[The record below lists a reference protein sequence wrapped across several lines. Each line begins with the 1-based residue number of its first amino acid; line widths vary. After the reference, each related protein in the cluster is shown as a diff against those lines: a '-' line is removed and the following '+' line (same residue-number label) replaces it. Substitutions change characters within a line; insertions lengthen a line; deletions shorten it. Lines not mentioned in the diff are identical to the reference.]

1 MKRLAFA
8 LCLAT
13 CLASAPFSAAAE
25 QWLLHNGRI
34 ATLDSA
40 LPFAQAILIDGDQ
53 IAGVGDVLSL
63 RAQAGPQARVID
75 LGGRLVI
82 PGLIDSH
89 MHAIRAGLTFAQD
102 VNWTDVPSLEEA
114 LARMADVAARRPQDA
129 WIVVPGGW
137 NAQQFREKRL
147 PTQAEIEQAAGGRPV
162 YVQMSYAG
170 VLLSQRGFALLGL
183 TSEDD
188 LPGAARFE
196 RDPQGQ
202 MTGWVLGDLGSIV
215 ALYDRLPKPSLEEA
229 KRGTRAF
236 FSELH
241 RYGVTGVSDPGGH
254 NLALHQYAAVQD
266 LAREGALTMRVRYS
280 LCAPRPGQELLD
292 FQALTQ
298 NLPMFAGD
306 DWLRFN
312 GIGECVTWGLYNN
325 DKPSA
330 EQLQQFEEVALW
342 AARAGLGL
350 TVHWNNEASIHHVLD
365 AFAHVRAQE
374 DYAPLRWSIAHIH
387 DAKPQTLAR
396 MKELQLGWLMQNRL
410 YFAAPAFL
418 ANYEAARLSQM
429 PPLVQ
434 ARSMGVVVGGG
445 TDADRVMSY
454 NPFVAL
460 RWMLDGRSLS
470 GLETRG
476 LDERPSREEALRIW
490 TQGSAWFSHE
500 ETRRGILKAGALADL
515 AVLSGD
521 FFSIPLEDMAHLRA
535 ELTFVGGR
543 IVHAGGDFAPLSSQ

>member
-1 MKRLAFA
+1 MKRLLVA
-8 LCLAT
+8 LFLG
-13 CLASAPFSAAAE
+13 LFSLPAGAE

-40 LPFAQAILIDGDQ
+40 ATMAEAILIDGDT
-53 IAGVGDVLSL
+53 ISAVGDGLSL
-63 RAQAGPQARVID
+63 RAQASPQARVVD

-89 MHAIRAGLTFAQD
+89 MHAIRAGLTFAQE

-114 LARMADVAARRPQDA
+114 LARIADVAARRPIDA

-147 PTQAEIEQAAGGRPV
+147 PTQAEIETAAGGRPV

-183 TSEDD
+183 AQESD

-202 MTGWVLGDLGSIV
+202 ITGWILGDLAAVV
-215 ALYDRLPKPSLEEA
+215 ALYDRLPKPSLDEA

-241 RYGVTGVSDPGGH
+241 RYGVTGLSDPGGH
-254 NLALHQYAAVQD
+254 NLALHQYAAVQE

-280 LCAPRPGQELLD
+280 LCAPRAGSELLD

-298 NLPMFAGD
+298 NLPMQSGD

-312 GIGECVTWGLYNN
+312 GLGECVTWGLYNN
-325 DKPSA
+325 DQPHA
-330 EQLQQFEEVALW
+330 EQLAQFEELALW
-342 AARAGLGL
+342 AARSGLGL
-350 TVHWNNEASIHHVLD
+350 TIHWNNEASVHHLLD
-365 AFAHVRAQE
+365 LFARIRQQI

-387 DAKPQTLAR
+387 DAKPETLLR
-396 MKELQLGWLMQNRL
+396 MKDLQLGWLMQNRL
-410 YFAAPAFL
+410 FFAAPAFL
-418 ANYEAARLSQM
+418 ANYDAARLAQM
-429 PPLVQ
+429 PPL
-434 ARSMGVVVGGG
+434 ARAQRMGLHVGGG

-460 RWMLDGRSLS
+460 RWILDGRTLS
-470 GLETRG
+470 GLETRAQ
-476 LDERPSREEALRIW
+476 DERPTREEALRIW

-500 ETRRGILKAGALADL
+500 ETRRGVLKPGALADL
-515 AVLSGD
+515 AALSGD
-521 FFSIPLEDMAHLRA
+521 FFTLPVEQMAGLRA
-535 ELTFVGGR
+535 ELTMVGGR
-543 IVHAGGDFAPLSSQ
+543 IVHAAGDLAPLVSQ